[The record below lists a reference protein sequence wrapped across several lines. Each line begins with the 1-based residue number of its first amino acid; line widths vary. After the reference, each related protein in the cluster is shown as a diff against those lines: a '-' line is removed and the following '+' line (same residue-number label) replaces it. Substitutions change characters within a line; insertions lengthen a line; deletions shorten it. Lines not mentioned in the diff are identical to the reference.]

1 MKTLSEDRRALHR
14 IPETGCRLPETAAYL
29 RGALAEMPCTLLAP
43 WEDAVCAYFDLGKDE
58 TVAVRS
64 DMDALPV
71 TERTGL
77 PFASAH
83 PGRMHAC
90 GHDGHMAMVLGL
102 ARRLAA
108 GEVRPQ
114 RNVLLIFEPAEE
126 TTGGA
131 APICATGL
139 LERYHVTRVF
149 GMHLWPELPAGVI
162 ASRAGAMMSRS
173 CELTVEITGRSVHL
187 ARFAEGCDA
196 LDAAARLL
204 EQALLSRG
212 ATVDRIC
219 LREYA
224 IHPCIGCGY
233 CSAHP
238 GHCAFDGDDVADLFR
253 RMGHADSLIL
263 SIPVYFYGP
272 PALLKGFIDRAQIFW
287 EQRRE
292 GTRTPRRTAHA
303 VLCAARTRGD
313 RLFEAN
319 LLILRCFL
327 DTLGFSLHEPL
338 LLRGVERPTD
348 LLHSQVIA
356 QIERFGL
363 EAAEQATRFYHE

>member
-1 MKTLSEDRRALHR
+1 MESPFPSRAELDP
-14 IPETGCRLPETAAYL
+14 PEQTPHVC
-29 RGALAEMPCTLLAP
+29 LLACSP
-43 WEDAVCAYFDLGKDE
+43 
-58 TVAVRS
+58 
-64 DMDALPV
+64 
-71 TERTGL
+71 
-77 PFASAH
+77 H
-83 PGRMHAC
+83 P
-90 GHDGHMAMVLGL
+90 DGS
-102 ARRLAA
+102 
-108 GEVRPQ
+108 
-114 RNVLLIFEPAEE
+114 
-126 TTGGA
+126 T
-131 APICATGL
+131 
-139 LERYHVTRVF
+139 
-149 GMHLWPELPAGVI
+149 
-162 ASRAGAMMSRS
+162 
-173 CELTVEITGRSVHL
+173 
-187 ARFAEGCDA
+187 
-196 LDAAARLL
+196 DAAARLL

-212 ATVDRIC
+212 ATVDRIR

-238 GHCAFDGDDVADLFR
+238 GHCVFDGDDVADLFR
-253 RMGHADSLIL
+253 RMEHADSLIQN
-263 SIPVYFYGP
+263 IPVYFNGP
-272 PALLKGFIDRAQIFW
+272 PALLKGFNDRAQIFW

-292 GTRTPRRTAHA
+292 GTRTPRRPAHA

-348 LLHSQVIA
+348 LLHSQAIA

>member
-1 MKTLSEDRRALHR
+1 MVLNQPFSGVPAQTCSPPDKRRIHGIALPFPR
-14 IPETGCRLPETAAYL
+14 RTGPSRTNAARLP
-29 RGALAEMPCTLLAP
+29 
-43 WEDAVCAYFDLGKDE
+43 
-58 TVAVRS
+58 S
-64 DMDALPV
+64 
-71 TERTGL
+71 GL
-77 PFASAH
+77 H
-83 PGRMHAC
+83 P
-90 GHDGHMAMVLGL
+90 DGS
-102 ARRLAA
+102 
-108 GEVRPQ
+108 
-114 RNVLLIFEPAEE
+114 
-126 TTGGA
+126 T
-131 APICATGL
+131 
-139 LERYHVTRVF
+139 
-149 GMHLWPELPAGVI
+149 
-162 ASRAGAMMSRS
+162 
-173 CELTVEITGRSVHL
+173 
-187 ARFAEGCDA
+187 
-196 LDAAARLL
+196 DAAARLL

-212 ATVDRIC
+212 ATVDRIR

-238 GHCAFDGDDVADLFR
+238 GHCVFDGDDVADLFR
-253 RMGHADSLIL
+253 RMEHADSLIL
-263 SIPVYFYGP
+263 NIPVYFYGP

-292 GTRTPRRTAHA
+292 GTRTPRRPAHA

-348 LLHSQVIA
+348 LLHSQAIA

>member
-1 MKTLSEDRRALHR
+1 MESPFPSRAELDP
-14 IPETGCRLPETAAYL
+14 PEQTPHVC
-29 RGALAEMPCTLLAP
+29 LLACSP
-43 WEDAVCAYFDLGKDE
+43 
-58 TVAVRS
+58 
-64 DMDALPV
+64 
-71 TERTGL
+71 
-77 PFASAH
+77 H
-83 PGRMHAC
+83 P
-90 GHDGHMAMVLGL
+90 DGS
-102 ARRLAA
+102 
-108 GEVRPQ
+108 
-114 RNVLLIFEPAEE
+114 
-126 TTGGA
+126 T
-131 APICATGL
+131 
-139 LERYHVTRVF
+139 
-149 GMHLWPELPAGVI
+149 
-162 ASRAGAMMSRS
+162 
-173 CELTVEITGRSVHL
+173 
-187 ARFAEGCDA
+187 
-196 LDAAARLL
+196 DAAARLL

-212 ATVDRIC
+212 AIVDRIS

-238 GHCAFDGDDVADLFR
+238 GHCVFDGDDVADLFR
-253 RMGHADSLIL
+253 RMEHADSLIL
-263 SIPVYFYGP
+263 NIPVYFYGP

-292 GTRTPRRTAHA
+292 GTRTPRRPAHA

-348 LLHSQVIA
+348 LLHSQAIA

-363 EAAEQATRFYHE
+363 EAAEQATHFYHE